1 MEDSEEQRSLPES
14 WSLRGTRGTPQPRQT
29 PGRQA
34 RWTRTDAEKATKN
47 EKEKEESNE
56 LAKENETTEKESRRD
71 KETHVL
77 GVEDLGRHHGL
88 SDPLEFA
95 QPLHHDLVDSG
106 GLPPPTERHQAGP
119 EVVQQAE
126 EDPEK
131 ERMKETE
138 SKAKEDSRRGKLTSP
153 RRPRPAPG
161 AGCQPEK
168 EE

>member
-1 MEDSEEQRSLPES
+1 MNEE
-14 WSLRGTRGTPQPRQT
+14 
-29 PGRQA
+29 
-34 RWTRTDAEKATKN
+34 
-47 EKEKEESNE
+47 EKEESNE

-88 SDPLEFA
+88 SDPLELA
-95 QPLHHDLVDSG
+95 QPLHHDLVDST
-106 GLPPPTERHQAGP
+106 GLFPPAERQQAGP

-126 EDPEK
+126 EDPKK
-131 ERMKETE
+131 ERMKETMKLKQE
-138 SKAKEDSRRGKLTSP
+138 KAREKKRKRKLTSP
-153 RRPRPAPG
+153 RRARPAPG

>member
-77 GVEDLGRHHGL
+77 GVEDRGRHHGPSEPL
-88 SDPLEFA
+88 QLADPL
-95 QPLHHDLVDSG
+95 LHDLVDG
-106 GLPPPTERHQAGP
+106 VGLPPPAECHQAGP
-119 EVVQQAE
+119 GVVEEEA

-131 ERMKETE
+131 ERVKETKKKE
-138 SKAKEDSRRGKLTSP
+138 EENKAKKDSKEVEDLRH
-153 RRPRPAPG
+153 
-161 AGCQPEK
+161 
-168 EE
+168 